1 MKFKKIRSSKTFKT
15 ILRYFSEL
23 IIVAFGVFLGVYYGN
38 INTDHKVLRDKE
50 KSISLIISELEV
62 NKELLKEQIDYHT
75 IIKTEID
82 SIIPSLTPK
91 EMNLEFTPYA
101 LKDLKIKGWKGFL
114 YGRLQKTAYEST
126 KTSGVIKEFD
136 IELIQKLTDTY
147 NFQET
152 YVEFGSSIL
161 DKAISINSSMKL
173 MDFFATIKLMTSD
186 LLGTEKSLL
195 KKLEKNIDEL
205 KTIQS

>member
-1 MKFKKIRSSKTFKT
+1 MKKIGNSISFKT
-15 ILRYFSEL
+15 ILRYLAEL
-23 IIVAFGVFLGVYYGN
+23 LIVAFGVFLGVYYSN
-38 INTDHKVLRDKE
+38 INNDNKALKEKE
-50 KSISLIISELEV
+50 KSISLIISELEI
-62 NKELLKEQIDYHT
+62 NKELLEEQIAYHK

-82 SIIPSLTPK
+82 SIIPSLTEAK
-91 EMNLEFTPYA
+91 MNLEFTPYA
-101 LKDLKIKGWKGFL
+101 LKDLEIKGWKGFL

-152 YVEFGSSIL
+152 YLELGTSIL

-173 MDFFATIKLMTSD
+173 MDFLATIKLMTSD

-195 KKLEKNIDEL
+195 KKLEKNISEL
-205 KTIQS
+205 KTIKS